1 VNEAIY
7 TYTALG
13 FLAVCLAVWIWVER
27 DRVRRAERLIAATR
41 RMAVGDM
48 EARAGVRGH
57 DPLGVLAD
65 AVAQMAARLK
75 TLEATLQERQ
85 NWFGLLLEHASD
97 LIFTLDADWRI
108 GTASPS
114 LPRFLGWPPDQM
126 RDRPLAEFLHPD
138 DAEAALAAFDAIAGG
153 ADPGEPVAFRLLHV
167 DGTWRSVEAFGD
179 RPRNWIG
186 PDRVV
191 VTARDLGPRE
201 RLERE
206 LGEARR
212 MEVLGRFAGGV
223 AHDFDHLLTAI
234 QGYTSLLL
242 RDLRPGEP
250 QYEGLEE
257 IRQSSER
264 AAKLTRQILAFGRH
278 SSAASEAVDP
288 NRLVSN
294 LARLL
299 PPLVGDELSLV
310 TVLAP
315 NIGMVRADPGHLE
328 QVVMNLVLNARDA
341 MPDGGRLTI
350 GTANEEITD
359 YDPRASPELPPGH
372 YVTLSVRDTGKG
384 IDPEILP
391 SIFEPFFTTKENG
404 RALGLGL
411 ATVYGIVKQCEGH
424 VDVESTPGRG
434 TTVRVYL
441 PLARGESAVGGFA
454 THLARRD
461 GIILLVEDEEPVRRF
476 ARAALEEQGYRV
488 LEAGHGWEALM
499 RLSEFDGSVNLVIAD
514 VMMPEMGGSELAR
527 RLAAEHPEL
536 PILFL
541 SGYTDDELIL
551 RGLGPSSAF
560 VLKPFTPGALVER
573 VEQMIGGGKAV
584 RR

>member
-1 VNEAIY
+1 VNEATY
-7 TYTALG
+7 TYAVLA
-13 FLAVCLAVWIWVER
+13 FLAVCFAVWLWVER
-27 DRVRRAERLIAATR
+27 ERAGRAERLIAATR
-41 RMAVGDM
+41 RMAAGDLD
-48 EARAGVRGH
+48 ARAGVRGH

-65 AVAQMAARLK
+65 AIAQMASRLQ

-85 NWFGLLLEHASD
+85 NWFGLLLEHAAD
-97 LIFTLDADWRI
+97 LIFTLDREWRI

-126 RDRPLAEFLHPD
+126 RGRPLAEFLHPD
-138 DAEAALAAFDAIAGG
+138 DAEAALAAFEAIVAG
-153 ADPGEPVAFRLLHV
+153 ADPGEPIAFRLLHV
-167 DGTWRSVEAFGD
+167 DGGWRSVEAIAD
-179 RPRNWIG
+179 RPRNWSG
-186 PDRVV
+186 PERVV

-206 LGEARR
+206 LAETRR

-223 AHDFDHLLTAI
+223 AHDFDNLLTAI

-242 RDLRPGEP
+242 RDVRPGDP
-250 QYEGLEE
+250 QREGLEE

-264 AAKLTRQILAFGRH
+264 AAGLTRQILAFGRRH
-278 SSAASEAVDP
+278 AHESSPVDP
-288 NRLVSN
+288 NQLVSN

-299 PPLVGDELSLV
+299 PPLIGEDLSLV

-315 NIGMVRADPGHLE
+315 NVGMVRADAGQLE
-328 QVVMNLVLNARDA
+328 QVVMNLVVNARDA

-350 GTANEEITD
+350 ATANDEVLE
-359 YDPRASPELPPGH
+359 YDARASPELPPGH
-372 YVTLSVRDTGKG
+372 YVTLTVRDTGKG

-391 SIFEPFFTTKENG
+391 SVFEPFFTTKQHR

-424 VDVESTPGRG
+424 VELESLPGRG

-441 PLARGESAVGGFA
+441 PVARGESGLGSS
-454 THLARRD
+454 ARVPRRT

-476 ARAALEEQGYRV
+476 ACAALEEQGYRV

-499 RLSEFDGSVNLVIAD
+499 RLAEFDGAVNLVITD
-514 VMMPEMGGSELAR
+514 LMMPEMGGSELAR
-527 RLAAEHPEL
+527 RLAVEHPGL

-541 SGYTDDELIL
+541 SGYTDDETTL
-551 RGLGPSSAF
+551 RGLGPPSAF
-560 VLKPFTPGALVER
+560 VQKPFTPGGLAER
-573 VEQMIGGGKAV
+573 VREVIG
-584 RR
+584 

>member
-1 VNEAIY
+1 
-7 TYTALG
+7 
-13 FLAVCLAVWIWVER
+13 
-27 DRVRRAERLIAATR
+27 
-41 RMAVGDM
+41 
-48 EARAGVRGH
+48 
-57 DPLGVLAD
+57 
-65 AVAQMAARLK
+65 
-75 TLEATLQERQ
+75 
-85 NWFGLLLEHASD
+85 
-97 LIFTLDADWRI
+97 
-108 GTASPS
+108 
-114 LPRFLGWPPDQM
+114 
-126 RDRPLAEFLHPD
+126 
-138 DAEAALAAFDAIAGG
+138 
-153 ADPGEPVAFRLLHV
+153 
-167 DGTWRSVEAFGD
+167 
-179 RPRNWIG
+179 
-186 PDRVV
+186 
-191 VTARDLGPRE
+191 
-201 RLERE
+201 
-206 LGEARR
+206 
-212 MEVLGRFAGGV
+212 V

-264 AAKLTRQILAFGRH
+264 AAKLTRQILAYGRH
-278 SSAASEAVDP
+278 HSADSEAVDP

-299 PPLVGDELSLV
+299 PRLVGDDLSLV

-384 IDPEILP
+384 IDPEVLS

-441 PLARGESAVGGFA
+441 PLARGESPVGGFT
-454 THLARRD
+454 THLARRE

-499 RLSEFDGSVNLVIAD
+499 RLAEFGGSVNLVIAD

-527 RLAAEHPEL
+527 RLAVEQPDL

-551 RGLGPSSAF
+551 RGLGPPSAF
-560 VLKPFTPGALVER
+560 VQKPFTPGALVER
-573 VEQMIGGGKAV
+573 VEEMIGGGKAV

>member
-1 VNEAIY
+1 VNEATY
-7 TYTALG
+7 TYGVLA
-13 FLAVCLAVWIWVER
+13 FLAVCLAVWLWVER
-27 DRVRRAERLIAATR
+27 DRARRAERLIAATR
-41 RMAVGDM
+41 RMAAGDL
-48 EARAGVRGH
+48 EVRTSVRGH
-57 DPLGVLAD
+57 DPFGVLAD
-65 AVAQMAARLK
+65 AVAQMASRLK

-97 LIFTLDADWRI
+97 LIFTLDAEWRI

-114 LPRFLGWPPDQM
+114 LPRFLGWPMDQM
-126 RDRPLAEFLHPD
+126 RGRPLPEFLHPD
-138 DAEAALAAFDAIAGG
+138 DSEAALAAFAAIAEG
-153 ADPGEPVAFRLLHV
+153 ADPGEPVAFRFLHV
-167 DGTWRSVEAFGD
+167 DGSWRSVEAIAD
-179 RPRNWIG
+179 RPRNWSG
-186 PDRVV
+186 PERVV

-206 LGEARR
+206 LAEARR

-223 AHDFDHLLTAI
+223 AHDFDNLLTAI

-242 RDLRPGEP
+242 RDLRPGDSHR
-250 QYEGLEE
+250 EGLEE
-257 IRQSSER
+257 IRRSSER
-264 AAKLTRQILAFGRH
+264 AAGLTRQILAFGRRH
-278 SSAASEAVDP
+278 AADSGPVDL
-288 NRLVSN
+288 NALVSN

-299 PPLVGDELSLV
+299 PPLIGDELSLV

-315 NIGMVRADPGHLE
+315 NVGMVRADPGHLE
-328 QVVMNLVLNARDA
+328 QVVMNLVVNARDA
-341 MPDGGRLTI
+341 MPNGGRLTI
-350 GTANEEITD
+350 GTANAEITD

-391 SIFEPFFTTKENG
+391 WIFEPFFTTKESG
-404 RALGLGL
+404 RGLGLGL

-424 VDVESTPGRG
+424 VEVESAANRG

-441 PLARGESAVGGFA
+441 PIARAESAGAGA
-454 THLARRD
+454 MPERRRRE
-461 GIILLVEDEEPVRRF
+461 GIVLLVEDEEPVRRF

-499 RLSEFDGSVNLVIAD
+499 RLAEFDGAVSLVIAD

-527 RLAAEHPEL
+527 RLAVERPGL

-541 SGYTDDELIL
+541 SGYTDDEMTL
-551 RGLGPSSAF
+551 RGLGPASAF
-560 VLKPFTPGALVER
+560 VQKPFTPGALAER
-573 VEQMIGGGKAV
+573 VREMIG
-584 RR
+584 

>member
-1 VNEAIY
+1 VNEATY
-7 TYTALG
+7 TYTVLG
-13 FLAVCLAVWIWVER
+13 FLTLCLLVWLWVER
-27 DRVRRAERLIAATR
+27 DRARRSERLIAATR
-41 RMAVGDM
+41 RMAAGDM
-48 EARAGVRGH
+48 GARAGVRGH

-65 AVAQMAARLK
+65 AVAQMASRLQ

-85 NWFGLLLEHASD
+85 SWFGLLLEHASD
-97 LIFTLDADWRI
+97 LIFTLDSEWRI

-114 LPRFLGWPPDQM
+114 LPRFLGWPADQM
-126 RDRPLAEFLHPD
+126 RGRPLAEFMHPD
-138 DAEAALAAFDAIAGG
+138 DSEAALAAFDAIANG
-153 ADPGEPVAFRLLHV
+153 ADPGESIAFRLLHV
-167 DGTWRSVEAFGD
+167 DGTWRSVEAFAD
-179 RPRNWIG
+179 RPRNWSG
-186 PDRVV
+186 PERVV
-191 VTARDLGPRE
+191 VTGRDLGPRE

-257 IRQSSER
+257 IRLSSER
-264 AAKLTRQILAFGRH
+264 AARLTRQILAFGRH
-278 SSAASEAVDP
+278 HAEDSGPVDP

-299 PPLVGDELSLV
+299 PPLIGEDLSLV

-315 NIGMVRADPGHLE
+315 NVGMVRGDPGHLE
-328 QVVMNLVLNARDA
+328 QVVMNLVLNAREA

-350 GTANEEITD
+350 GTGNEEITD

-384 IDPEILP
+384 IDPEVLP

-424 VDVESTPGRG
+424 VDVESAPGRG

-441 PLARGESAVGGFA
+441 PVARGETGGGSFA
-454 THLARRD
+454 ARVARRE
-461 GIILLVEDEEPVRRF
+461 GIILLVEDQEPVRRF

-499 RLSEFDGSVNLVIAD
+499 RLSEFDGAVNLVIAD

-527 RLAAEHPEL
+527 RLAVERPGL

-541 SGYTDDELIL
+541 SGYTDDERVL
-551 RGLGPSSAF
+551 RSLGPASAF
-560 VLKPFTPGALVER
+560 VQKPFTPGALVER
-573 VEQMIGGGKAV
+573 VEEML
-584 RR
+584 R